1 NDIDAN
7 VVAIHQY
14 LMKQAYNPN
23 KFFKEIQQRIEKYGF
38 SHSYLKDIVPQEL
51 KNQFKKTYYAK
62 HNRQAFQKL
71 KEHYNNS
78 TEKDILDLYLLLIY
92 GFNRMLRFNSK
103 GLYNLP
109 VGNVDF
115 NKNVYNALHNYFYLV
130 KNKNITF
137 YNLDFKEFLL
147 KINFQKDDFL
157 YFDPPYLITF
167 SEYNKLWNEEKELE
181 LLEILDNLNNKNIKF
196 AISDVTN
203 YKGKVN
209 HLFLDWSKKYFTHNI
224 KSNYISYHDNSIKTF
239 KEVLVTNYKPKI
251 VIQTNIFEMETD
263 NFKVKELTDKL

>member
-1 NDIDAN
+1 M
-7 VVAIHQY
+7 Q
-14 LMKQAYNPN
+14 QAHNPGI
-23 KFFKEIQQRIEKYGF
+23 FFKKLQQRIEKYGF

-62 HNRQAFQKL
+62 YNKQAFQKL
-71 KEHYNNS
+71 KEHYNHS

-115 NKNVYNALHNYFYLV
+115 NKNVANSLHTYFYFV
-130 KNKNITF
+130 KKKNITF
-137 YNLDFKEFLL
+137 FNLDFTEFLS
-147 KINFQKDDFL
+147 KINFQKDDFV

-181 LLEILDNLNNKNIKF
+181 LLEILDDLNKKNINF
-196 AISDVTN
+196 AISNVTH

-209 HLFLDWSKKYFTHNI
+209 KLFLNWSKKYFTQNV

-239 KEVLVTNYKPKI
+239 KEVLVTNYQPKI
-251 VIQTNIFEMETD
+251 VTQTNIFETETT
-263 NFKVKELTDKL
+263 NFVAKKLTNKL